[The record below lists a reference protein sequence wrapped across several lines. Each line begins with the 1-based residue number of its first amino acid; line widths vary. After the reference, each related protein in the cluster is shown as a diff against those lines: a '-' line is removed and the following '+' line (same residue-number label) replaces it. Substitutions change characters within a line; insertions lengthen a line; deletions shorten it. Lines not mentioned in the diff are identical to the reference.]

1 MLYPDIQDLFRRSV
15 AAFGRRVEQRR
26 AAAHILYRFQHG
38 CYIASE
44 IELPNSC
51 LTVDVPGAGGAAVFT
66 GGGVYTLH
74 YFNRTCAI
82 CPLRSSLMGM
92 PLILAKATASCYVNI
107 IGREGNALQL
117 NLDILAYR
125 LFAHGRVQF
134 FRCNGS
140 WQFSDDIRLYDPAG
154 ATEHSGQLYVTDV
167 ATLRRFDGSLSSDN
181 VYLCL
186 AGPSDT
192 ETL

>member
-66 GGGVYTLH
+66 GGGVY
-74 YFNRTCAI
+74 A
-82 CPLRSSLMGM
+82 
-92 PLILAKATASCYVNI
+92 
-107 IGREGNALQL
+107 GR
-117 NLDILAYR
+117 
-125 LFAHGRVQF
+125 
-134 FRCNGS
+134 
-140 WQFSDDIRLYDPAG
+140 
-154 ATEHSGQLYVTDV
+154 
-167 ATLRRFDGSLSSDN
+167 
-181 VYLCL
+181 
-186 AGPSDT
+186 
-192 ETL
+192 